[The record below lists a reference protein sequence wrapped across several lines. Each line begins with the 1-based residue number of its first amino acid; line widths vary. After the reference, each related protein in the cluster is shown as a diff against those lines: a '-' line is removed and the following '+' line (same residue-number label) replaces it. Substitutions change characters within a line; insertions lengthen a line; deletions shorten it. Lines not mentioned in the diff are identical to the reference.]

1 MLNKAVLALVAGLAM
16 GCATAQAASVTT
28 LALNYSSAPGI
39 SNRTTDF
46 LVLGFADYLASPGI
60 GGSQREEIPISGS
73 LNGGFELPSVVFP
86 AQVGWHAFTKLPGL
100 PGGPSTNVWETNTPG
115 PPGFPIELT
124 SFGRLT
130 EDHFS
135 LMLFVQ
141 CFNFTCGDPAFPFS
155 ITFTTPD
162 GVSIIPTPIPAA
174 LPMFAAGLGLL
185 WFARR
190 RTRRAAEGA
199 SRASA
204 ERQ

>member
-1 MLNKAVLALVAGLAM
+1 MLNKAVLALVAGLVMA
-16 GCATAQAASVTT
+16 APAQAATVT
-28 LALNYSSAPGI
+28 LPLNY
-39 SNRTTDF
+39 RTNGNVTDF

-141 CFNFTCGDPAFPFS
+141 CFNVNCVDLPVQFPFS

-190 RTRRAAEGA
+190 RARRAAATA
-199 SRASA
+199 SRASM
-204 ERQ
+204 ERR